1 MVPYHRTEIKK
12 IQTPGNH
19 RLPAVEGGT
28 PVRPLPLPFS
38 PPSIGEREIREVVRV
53 LRSGWIT
60 RGEKCEQFERLL
72 CTYTGGRHCVV
83 LSSATAGLFLTL
95 KVHGIGPGDEVV
107 TTPYTFAATATAVLH
122 AGARPVFADI
132 VEDGFHLDPGAFR
145 SKITSRTRAVIP
157 VHFGG
162 EPAPLQEIREI
173 AGSRGIL
180 VIEDAAHALGAS
192 CRGER
197 IGGGPNP
204 AVFSFHAVKNVTTAE
219 GGAVTTGDARTAEL
233 LRLYSL
239 HGQTRDARQKLLRGG
254 WRYDITVPGYKLN
267 MTDLQAALGVA
278 QLQRI
283 EHIQGR
289 REEIAR
295 RYGEALGDLDI
306 LRLPVPPP
314 GTISARHLYPL
325 RVDFSRLRVDRDAFI
340 QALWAENVPSNVH
353 YIPVH
358 LMSYYREA
366 FGYKPLDFPR
376 AYRTFL
382 SEMSL
387 PLYPDMSDRDADDV
401 AAAVRKLVDH
411 YRTG

>member
-12 IQTPGNH
+12 IQTQGNP

-38 PPSIGEREIREVVRV
+38 PPSIGDREVREVVQV

-72 CTYTGGRHCVV
+72 CAYTGSPHCVV
-83 LSSATAGLFLTL
+83 LSSATAGLFFAL
-95 KVHGIGPGDEVV
+95 KVHGVGPGDEVI

-122 AGARPVFADI
+122 TGARPVFADT
-132 VEDGFHLDPGAFR
+132 VEGGFHLDPDAFR
-145 SKITSRTRAVIP
+145 SRITSRTRAVIP

-162 EPAPLQEIREI
+162 EPARVQEIREV
-173 AGSRGIL
+173 AGNRGVL

-192 CRGER
+192 CGGER

-254 WRYDITVPGYKLN
+254 WRYDIAVPGYKLN

-278 QLQRI
+278 QLKRI
-283 EHIQGR
+283 ERIQGR
-289 REEIAR
+289 REELAR
-295 RYGEALGDLDI
+295 RYGKALGDLDL

-314 GTISARHLYPL
+314 GTASAWHLYPL

-340 QALWAENVPSNVH
+340 EALWAENIPANVH

-358 LMSYYREA
+358 TMSYYRDA
-366 FGYKPLDFPR
+366 FGYQPMDFPR
-376 AYRTFL
+376 AFRTFL
-382 SEMSL
+382 SELSL
-387 PLYPDMSDRDADDV
+387 PIYPDMSDRDADDV
-401 AAAVRKLVDH
+401 VEALRKLLAY
-411 YRTG
+411 YRTA